1 MTGEDAR
8 RETFGRS
15 VQLRPS
21 AHLKRSLIFK
31 EMIVILSCHGY
42 GGLSFVARRKRKIMP
57 LENGSFFR
65 VSRCN
70 FNKSWISGRARGMRG
85 WKREI
90 VAGGTA
96 CEFGIP
102 RAHRCLG
109 LIYRRAVIYT
119 YDLRIFSLSLPPPFF
134 FRFENETINEWKS
147 ILFHLIRAPDK
158 NQVIKKRNFPNS
170 ILKEII
176 SPRAPSCI
184 PYAQI
189 RFPKQ
194 LFCRS
199 QSLFRGILSPLKF
212 IFNHFSAHVAGN
224 QITG

>member
-119 YDLRIFSLSLPPPFF
+119 YDLRIFSLSLSPLPFSSVS
-134 FRFENETINEWKS
+134 RTKRSTNGNPSCS
-147 ILFHLIRAPDK
+147 ILSALRRKI
-158 NQVIKKRNFPNS
+158 VIKKRNFPNS
-170 ILKEII
+170 ILKETI

-194 LFCRS
+194 LLCRS
-199 QSLFRGILSPLKF
+199 QSRYFVAVKIYFQPL
-212 IFNHFSAHVAGN
+212 FSARRR
-224 QITG
+224 

>member
-1 MTGEDAR
+1 MVSTTTGEDAG

-85 WKREI
+85 WKREGRDS
-90 VAGGTA
+90 GG
-96 CEFGIP
+96 
-102 RAHRCLG
+102 RNS
-109 LIYRRAVIYT
+109 
-119 YDLRIFSLSLPPPFF
+119 LRIRYTASTSLPCINLSSRRYLHVRPSYFLPLSLSLLFF
-134 FRFENETINEWKS
+134 FRKRNDQRKKI
-147 ILFHLIRAPDK
+147 HLIRITKIVDK
-158 NQVIKKRNFPNS
+158 VVI
-170 ILKEII
+170 
-176 SPRAPSCI
+176 A
-184 PYAQI
+184 Y
-189 RFPKQ
+189 
-194 LFCRS
+194 RS
-199 QSLFRGILSPLKF
+199 SRR
-212 IFNHFSAHVAGN
+212 
-224 QITG
+224 

>member
-1 MTGEDAR
+1 MDKWSGEGDAGMEKGDSGGRNSLRIRYTASTSLPWINLSSR
-8 RETFGRS
+8 RYLH
-15 VQLRPS
+15 VRPS
-21 AHLKRSLIFK
+21 YFL
-31 EMIVILSCHGY
+31 
-42 GGLSFVARRKRKIMP
+42 
-57 LENGSFFR
+57 
-65 VSRCN
+65 
-70 FNKSWISGRARGMRG
+70 
-85 WKREI
+85 
-90 VAGGTA
+90 
-96 CEFGIP
+96 
-102 RAHRCLG
+102 
-109 LIYRRAVIYT
+109 
-119 YDLRIFSLSLPPPFF
+119 SLSLPPLFF

-170 ILKEII
+170 ILKETI

-194 LFCRS
+194 LLCRS

>member
-119 YDLRIFSLSLPPPFF
+119 YDLRIFSLSLSPLPFSSVS
-134 FRFENETINEWKS
+134 RTKRSTNGNPSYS
-147 ILFHLIRAPDK
+147 ILSALR
-158 NQVIKKRNFPNS
+158 IKIKS
-170 ILKEII
+170 LKKEI
-176 SPRAPSCI
+176 SR
-184 PYAQI
+184 I
-189 RFPKQ
+189 RY
-194 LFCRS
+194 
-199 QSLFRGILSPLKF
+199 
-212 IFNHFSAHVAGN
+212 
-224 QITG
+224 

>member
-1 MTGEDAR
+1 MDKWSGEGDAGMEKGDSGGRNSLRIRYTASTSLPWINLSSR
-8 RETFGRS
+8 RYLH
-15 VQLRPS
+15 VRPS
-21 AHLKRSLIFK
+21 YFL
-31 EMIVILSCHGY
+31 
-42 GGLSFVARRKRKIMP
+42 
-57 LENGSFFR
+57 
-65 VSRCN
+65 
-70 FNKSWISGRARGMRG
+70 
-85 WKREI
+85 
-90 VAGGTA
+90 
-96 CEFGIP
+96 
-102 RAHRCLG
+102 
-109 LIYRRAVIYT
+109 
-119 YDLRIFSLSLPPPFF
+119 SLSPFF

-147 ILFHLIRAPDK
+147 ILSALRRKI
-158 NQVIKKRNFPNS
+158 VIKKRNFPNS
-170 ILKEII
+170 ILKETI

>member
-1 MTGEDAR
+1 MVSTTTGEDAG

-85 WKREI
+85 WKREGRDS
-90 VAGGTA
+90 GG
-96 CEFGIP
+96 
-102 RAHRCLG
+102 RNS
-109 LIYRRAVIYT
+109 
-119 YDLRIFSLSLPPPFF
+119 LRIRYTASTSLPCINLSSRRYLHVRPSYFLSLSFF
-134 FRFENETINEWKS
+134 FQKRNDQRKKI
-147 ILFHLIRAPDK
+147 HLIRITKIVDK
-158 NQVIKKRNFPNS
+158 VVI
-170 ILKEII
+170 
-176 SPRAPSCI
+176 A
-184 PYAQI
+184 Y
-189 RFPKQ
+189 
-194 LFCRS
+194 RS
-199 QSLFRGILSPLKF
+199 SRR
-212 IFNHFSAHVAGN
+212 
-224 QITG
+224 